1 MELAKLYKKTA
12 TGATQEWQIFFENGE
27 YYTVSGQTDGKKIT
41 NVPTKCKG
49 KNIGKKNETTADQQA
64 ELESRAKWQKKK
76 DEGYVEDVDALD
88 GANPLRL
95 DPMLAKDYADYK
107 DKIAFP
113 VYSQPKLDGLR
124 CVVTRHGVFSRQWK
138 PFATLQH
145 IRDEL
150 QPLFDKYPDLLAF
163 DGEMYSHELKD
174 KFEEIVS
181 IVKQPKASAADIER
195 CKNSV
200 QYHVYDIITET
211 PHEFKQRQ
219 IDCHVM
225 LRWLCQKTNEKCSVL
240 WVETLPAF
248 DNNEL
253 DKLYRSYMSEGYEG
267 QMIRAWN
274 SLYQHKR
281 TKDLLKRKDFHE
293 GEYEIMGFKEGKGS
307 REGCI
312 ILRLGMPDG
321 KEFDSVPVGGI
332 EYQKRLWARREDILG
347 MQATVKYQNL
357 SSDGIPRFNNTIKIR
372 TRNLEEVVI

>member
-1 MELAKLYKKTA
+1 MTLPKLFKKTA

-41 NVPTKCKG
+41 NAPTRCKS
-49 KNIGKKNETTADQQA
+49 KNVGKKNETTADQQA
-64 ELESRAKWQKKK
+64 ELEAQAKWQKKR
-76 DEGYVEDVDALD
+76 DEGYIDDVDALD
-88 GANPLRL
+88 GAMPLRY
-95 DPMLAKDYADYK
+95 DPMLAKDYSDYK
-107 DKIAFP
+107 DKLEFP
-113 VYSQPKLDGLR
+113 VYNQPKLDGLR
-124 CVVTRHGVFSRQWK
+124 CIVTRQGVFSRQWK

-145 IRDEL
+145 IRDAV
-150 QPLFDKYPDLLAF
+150 QPTFDKYPDLLAF

-181 IVKQPKASAADIER
+181 IVKQPKASAADIEK
-195 CKNSV
+195 CKKYV
-200 QYHVYDIITET
+200 KYHVYDIVTKSD
-211 PHEFKQRQ
+211 FAFRQRRA
-219 IDCHVM
+219 DYNLLV
-225 LRWLCQKTNEKCSVL
+225 REANSPYVTAVTTLCAHNQE
-240 WVETLPAF
+240 
-248 DNNEL
+248 EL
-253 DKLYRSYMSEGYEG
+253 DKAYQEYMSEGYEG
-267 QMIRAWN
+267 QMIRTCN
-274 SLYQHKR
+274 SFYQHKR

-332 EYQKRLWARREDILG
+332 AYQQRLWVRREDILG

-357 SSDGIPRFNNTIKIR
+357 SSDGIPRFNNTVKIR

>member
-1 MELAKLYKKTA
+1 MNLPKLYKKTA
-12 TGATQEWQIFFENGE
+12 TGATQEWQIFFDKGE
-27 YYTVSGQTDGKKIT
+27 YHTVSGQVDGKKIV
-41 NVPTKCKG
+41 NAPTKCHG

-64 ELESRAKWQKKK
+64 ELEAKAKWQKKI
-76 DEGYVEDVDALD
+76 DEGYVTTVDALD
-88 GANPLRL
+88 DAHSLRL
-95 DPMLAKDYADYK
+95 DPMLAKDYQDYQ
-107 DKIAFP
+107 DKLEFP

-124 CVVTRHGVFSRQWK
+124 CIVTREGVFSRQWK

-145 IRDEL
+145 IRDAV

-181 IVKQPKASAADIER
+181 IVKQPKASAADIEK

-200 QYHVYDIITET
+200 KYHVYDIVSKNAID
-211 PHEFKQRQ
+211 FKQRRADYSYLVREIGSPYICPVATICAGNQ
-219 IDCHVM
+219 
-225 LRWLCQKTNEKCSVL
+225 E
-240 WVETLPAF
+240 
-248 DNNEL
+248 EL
-253 DKLYRSYMSEGYEG
+253 DTLYRSYMSEGYEG
-267 QMIRAWN
+267 QMIRTWN

-332 EYQKRLWARREDILG
+332 EYQKRLWARRENILG

>member
-1 MELAKLYKKTA
+1 MTLPKLFKKTA

-41 NVPTKCKG
+41 NAPTRCKG
-49 KNIGKKNETTADQQA
+49 KNVGKKNETTCDEQA
-64 ELESRAKWQKKK
+64 ELEARAKWQKKR
-76 DEGYVEDVDALD
+76 DEGYIDDVDALD
-88 GANPLRL
+88 GAMPLRY
-95 DPMLAKDYADYK
+95 DPMLAKDYSDYADK
-107 DKIAFP
+107 LEFP

-124 CVVTRHGVFSRQWK
+124 CVVTRQGAFSRQWK

-145 IRDEL
+145 IREAL
-150 QPLFDKYPDLLAF
+150 QPLFDQYPDLLAF

-181 IVKQPKASAADIER
+181 IVKQPKADAADIEK
-195 CKNSV
+195 CKKAV
-200 QYHVYDIITET
+200 KYHVYDIIT
-211 PHEFKQRQ
+211 
-219 IDCHVM
+219 
-225 LRWLCQKTNEKCSVL
+225 
-240 WVETLPAF
+240 
-248 DNNEL
+248 L
-253 DKLYRSYMSEGYEG
+253 DKLPFRQRVADYNYILRIARSDYLSPVESTPVFNNDELNAVYQKYIENGYEG
-267 QMIRAWN
+267 QMIRTMD

-293 GEYEIMGFKEGKGS
+293 NEYEIVGYKEGKGS

-312 ILRLGMPDG
+312 ILRLAMSDG

-332 EYQKRLWARREDILG
+332 EYQKRLWARRLDILG

-372 TRNLEEVVI
+372 TRELEEVNI

>member
-1 MELAKLYKKTA
+1 MSLPKLFKKTA

-41 NVPTKCKG
+41 NTPTKCKG

-64 ELESRAKWQKKK
+64 ELESRAKWQKKV
-76 DEGYVEDVDALD
+76 DEGYVEDVAALNA
-88 GANPLRL
+88 GNSLRL
-95 DPMLAKDYADYK
+95 DPMLAKDYADYE
-107 DKIAFP
+107 DKLEFP

-124 CVVTRHGVFSRQWK
+124 CIVTREGVFSRQWK

-145 IRDEL
+145 IREAV
-150 QPLFDKYPDLLAF
+150 QPLFDSYPDLLAF

-181 IVKQPKASAADIER
+181 IVKQPKASPADIEK
-195 CKNSV
+195 CKKSV
-200 QYHVYDIITET
+200 QYHVYDIITKGNDPFMRRRSDYNLLVRAANSPYIT
-211 PHEFKQRQ
+211 A
-219 IDCHVM
+219 VTT
-225 LRWLCQKTNEKCSVL
+225 LCADDQK
-240 WVETLPAF
+240 
-248 DNNEL
+248 DL
-253 DKLYRSYMSEGYEG
+253 DKHYHSYMSEGYEG
-267 QMIRAWN
+267 QMIRSWN

-332 EYQKRLWARREDILG
+332 EYQRRLWTRREDILG

-372 TRNLEEVVI
+372 TRNLEEVLI